1 MTHATVGGASRA
13 LGGRGRAG
21 ASAPQRVTLCHEAA
35 TAAAAPSPPHG
46 ALCRVWD
53 PKSTPIPPRQAFSGG
68 GAQGWA
74 RWARGRSVVVVGRR
88 PLQPAGKASPPRV
101 RRAQCGGRAASC
113 YVLTAPYRTGD
124 ASSVSRTALLSGCCR
139 GFFCC
144 CCCRALPRAVPPLC
158 GTIGLAARRNMSRCG

>member
-35 TAAAAPSPPHG
+35 TAAAAPSPPQG

-53 PKSTPIPPRQAFSGG
+53 PNSTPLPPRQAFSGG

-74 RWARGRSVVVVGRR
+74 RWERGRSVVCWATATAARWQG
-88 PLQPAGKASPPRV
+88 QPAARAS
-101 RRAQCGGRAASC
+101 RAVWRQGGIVLRFDGAVSHWRCLVGLTHGAA
-113 YVLTAPYRTGD
+113 
-124 ASSVSRTALLSGCCR
+124 SGCCR
-139 GFFCC
+139 GLFFC